1 MKLVDHFDTFLTDVV
16 NLNASRITL
25 LEDSIDALKGVIRAS
40 DWLPIIKSF
49 TPQGSWAHKT
59 II

>member
-40 DWLPIIKSF
+40 DWLPIIK
-49 TPQGSWAHKT
+49 
-59 II
+59 